1 MNMRDSITPS
11 PVAQIVSPHMQ
22 EPELMLECR
31 HLSKVYTQ
39 GPAQVEVLKDLNLRV
54 YAGERVAIVGASG
67 SGKTTLLN
75 LLGGLDLPSSGEVM
89 IAGLNLASL
98 NEAQRGRM
106 RNRNLG
112 FVYQFHHLLGEFTA
126 LENVCMPLLI
136 AGNDVKRSAARATAI
151 LERVGLGHRLQ
162 HKPSELSGGER
173 QRVAIARALVTE
185 PRCVLLDEPTGNLDR
200 HTAHEI
206 HSLMAELNTQLATSF
221 IVVTHDEEF
230 ARSLDRV
237 LLLRNGRLE
246 ELDAPTRAAIAARGL
261 KASLV
266 EAPEQQG
273 LLHGE

>member
-1 MNMRDSITPS
+1 MSMREIRQS
-11 PVAQIVSPHMQ
+11 PTAQMVSPDMQ

-31 HLSKVYTQ
+31 QLCKVYTQ
-39 GPAQVEVLKDLNLRV
+39 GPERVEVLRNLDLRV

-126 LENVCMPLLI
+126 LENVSMPLLI
-136 AGNDVKRSAARATAI
+136 AGNDVRRSAARAAAI

-200 HTAHEI
+200 HTAREI
-206 HSLMAELNTQLATSF
+206 HALMAELNTQLATSF
-221 IVVTHDEEF
+221 VVVTHDEEF

-237 LLLRNGRLE
+237 LLLRNGQLE
-246 ELDAPTRAAIAARGL
+246 ELDAATRAAIAARGL
-261 KASLV
+261 TASLV
-266 EAPEQQG
+266 EAPAQDDA
-273 LLHGE
+273 HGE